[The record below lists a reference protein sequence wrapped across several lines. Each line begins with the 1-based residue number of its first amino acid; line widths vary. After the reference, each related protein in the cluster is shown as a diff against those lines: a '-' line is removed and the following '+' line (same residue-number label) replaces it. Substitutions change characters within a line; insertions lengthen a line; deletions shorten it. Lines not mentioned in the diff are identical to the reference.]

1 MRIFRLWLAERWLF
15 RRVAKLTLSKAH
27 ALLGP
32 YIADFPHTMEFFMHP
47 VKSTFLTC
55 ISAFALLGGSASFAQ
70 ALNLGAT
77 LSGAAE
83 VPPNAS
89 AGMGQLQAEFDK
101 ATKTLRYTLRYNG
114 LSGPVKAAHFHGP
127 ADAGKNA
134 GVALGIN
141 NAGDSPVQGSAVL
154 TTEQAADLL
163 AGKWYVN
170 LHTAANPGGELRG
183 QVAPE

>member
-1 MRIFRLWLAERWLF
+1 MRQMKSVLLVCLSLTAL
-15 RRVAKLTLSKAH
+15 VASSL
-27 ALLGP
+27 
-32 YIADFPHTMEFFMHP
+32 
-47 VKSTFLTC
+47 
-55 ISAFALLGGSASFAQ
+55 SFAQ
-70 ALNLGAT
+70 VLNLGAT

-101 ATKTLRYTLRYNG
+101 ASRALRYTLRYSG
-114 LSGPVKAAHFHGP
+114 LSGPVKAGHFHGP
-127 ADAGKNA
+127 AEAGKNA

-154 TTEQAADLL
+154 TPEQAADLL
-163 AGKWYVN
+163 AGKWYIN

-183 QVAPE
+183 QVTPE

>member
-1 MRIFRLWLAERWLF
+1 MYPFKSTL
-15 RRVAKLTLSKAH
+15 VACLSTL
-27 ALLGP
+27 ALLGSTASH
-32 YIADFPHTMEFFMHP
+32 ADM
-47 VKSTFLTC
+47 
-55 ISAFALLGGSASFAQ
+55 
-70 ALNLGAT
+70 LNLGAT

-83 VPPNAS
+83 VPPNTS

-101 ATKTLRYTLRYNG
+101 GTKTLRYTLRYSA

-127 ADAGKNA
+127 AEAGKNA

-141 NAGDSPVQGSAVL
+141 NAGESPVQGSAVL
-154 TTEQAADLL
+154 TADQAADLL

-170 LHTAANPGGELRG
+170 VHTAANPGGELRG

>member
-1 MRIFRLWLAERWLF
+1 MYSFKSTV
-15 RRVAKLTLSKAH
+15 VACLSTL
-27 ALLGP
+27 ALLASNASH
-32 YIADFPHTMEFFMHP
+32 ADM
-47 VKSTFLTC
+47 
-55 ISAFALLGGSASFAQ
+55 
-70 ALNLGAT
+70 LNLGAT

-83 VPPNAS
+83 VPPNTS

-101 ATKTLRYTLRYNG
+101 ATKTLRYTLRYSG
-114 LSGPVKAAHFHGP
+114 LSGPVKAGHFHGP
-127 ADAGKNA
+127 AEAGKNA

-141 NAGDSPVQGSAVL
+141 NAGESPVQGSAVL
-154 TTEQAADLL
+154 TADQATDLL

>member
-1 MRIFRLWLAERWLF
+1 MYSFKSTV
-15 RRVAKLTLSKAH
+15 VACLSTL
-27 ALLGP
+27 ALLASNASH
-32 YIADFPHTMEFFMHP
+32 ADM
-47 VKSTFLTC
+47 
-55 ISAFALLGGSASFAQ
+55 
-70 ALNLGAT
+70 LNLGAT

-83 VPPNAS
+83 VPPNTS

-101 ATKTLRYTLRYNG
+101 ATKTLRYTLRYSG

-127 ADAGKNA
+127 AEAGKNA
-134 GVALGIN
+134 GVVLGIN

-154 TTEQAADLL
+154 TMDQAADLL

>member
-1 MRIFRLWLAERWLF
+1 M
-15 RRVAKLTLSKAH
+15 
-27 ALLGP
+27 
-32 YIADFPHTMEFFMHP
+32 
-47 VKSTFLTC
+47 KSTIVAC
-55 ISAFALLGGSASFAQ
+55 VSAIAMLASTASQ
-70 ALNLGAT
+70 ADMLNLGAT
-77 LSGAAE
+77 LSGTAE
-83 VPPNAS
+83 VPPNTS

-101 ATKTLRYTLRYNG
+101 ATKTLRYTLRYSG
-114 LSGPVKAAHFHGP
+114 LSGPVKAGHFHGP
-127 ADAGKNA
+127 AEAGKNA

-154 TTEQAADLL
+154 TADQAADLL

>member
-1 MRIFRLWLAERWLF
+1 MRQMKSVLLVCLSLTALF
-15 RRVAKLTLSKAH
+15 ASSL
-27 ALLGP
+27 
-32 YIADFPHTMEFFMHP
+32 
-47 VKSTFLTC
+47 
-55 ISAFALLGGSASFAQ
+55 SFAQ
-70 ALNLGAT
+70 VLNLGAT

-101 ATKTLRYTLRYNG
+101 ASRTLRYTLRYSG
-114 LSGPVKAAHFHGP
+114 LSGPVKAGHFHGP
-127 ADAGKNA
+127 AEAGKNA

-154 TTEQAADLL
+154 TPEQAADLL
-163 AGKWYVN
+163 AGKWYIN

-183 QVAPE
+183 QVTPE

>member
-1 MRIFRLWLAERWLF
+1 MRAIQSTVLAC
-15 RRVAKLTLSKAH
+15 V
-27 ALLGP
+27 
-32 YIADFPHTMEFFMHP
+32 
-47 VKSTFLTC
+47 
-55 ISAFALLGGSASFAQ
+55 SAFALLASGFSHADM
-70 ALNLGAT
+70 LNLGAT

-101 ATKTLRYTLRYNG
+101 ATNTLRYSG

-127 ADAGKNA
+127 AEAGKNA

-141 NAGDSPVQGSAVL
+141 NAGESPVQGSAVL
-154 TTEQAADLL
+154 TADQAADLL

-170 LHTAANPGGELRG
+170 VHTAANPGGEVRG
-183 QVAPE
+183 QVTPE

>member
-1 MRIFRLWLAERWLF
+1 MYSFKSTV
-15 RRVAKLTLSKAH
+15 VACLSTL
-27 ALLGP
+27 ALL
-32 YIADFPHTMEFFMHP
+32 A
-47 VKSTFLTC
+47 S
-55 ISAFALLGGSASFAQ
+55 SASHADM
-70 ALNLGAT
+70 LNLGAT

-83 VPPNAS
+83 VPPNTS

-101 ATKTLRYTLRYNG
+101 ATKTLRYTLRYSG

-127 ADAGKNA
+127 AEAGKNA

-141 NAGDSPVQGSAVL
+141 NAGESPVQGSAVL
-154 TTEQAADLL
+154 TADQAADLL

-170 LHTAANPGGELRG
+170 LHTAANPGGEVRG